1 MHRLIIAVCV
11 LLATLGSGISLAN
24 AADKPCIKAAG
35 YDYDRVRGV
44 MDGKVG
50 IEGADV
56 SFHYEDIYAVN
67 NYAKL
72 EGMSDPSTLS
82 LIE

>member
-1 MHRLIIAVCV
+1 
-11 LLATLGSGISLAN
+11 
-24 AADKPCIKAAG
+24 
-35 YDYDRVRGV
+35 

-72 EGMSDPSTLS
+72 EGMFDPSTLS